1 MTKEYT
7 IEVLKD
13 LPWKLDKDKQNEAV
27 KAVGKAIACIE
38 AIDNI
43 IEYTREFGEEM
54 ANCNVVDLSKESAA
68 VRLVHAYAISVKKG
82 VFKE

>member
-1 MTKEYT
+1 MTKERT
-7 IEVLKD
+7 IEIIKD
-13 LPWKLDKDKQNEAV
+13 LPWKLDKDEQNEAV
-27 KAVGKAIACIE
+27 EAVGKAIACIE

-68 VRLVHAYAISVKKG
+68 VEIVRAYAISVKKG